1 MTSHERTL
9 GVARAWADCA
19 RLGPGDRY
27 LVVNPFFHTFGF
39 KAGIL
44 ACLVSGAALVPQA
57 VFDAGEAM
65 RLAEAERI
73 TVLPGAP
80 TIYQMILDHPER
92 AARDLS
98 SLRLAVTGAADV
110 PVALV
115 ERMRRELSFETVL
128 TAYGLTEAVVAT
140 MCRPGDP
147 PEVVS
152 ATSGRA
158 AAGFEVKIGRS
169 DEILLR
175 GPNLM
180 LGYLDDPDATKAAI
194 DDDGWLRTGDAGR
207 LDEAGYL
214 TITGRL
220 KDMYICGGFN
230 VYPAE
235 VEQVLARLDG
245 VAESAVI
252 GVPDPRLG
260 EVGRAYLVTAAR
272 ARAGR
277 GGRAGL
283 LPGAAGQLQGAPAGG
298 VPRRAAPQPVGQG
311 AQAVL
316 CTEGGTLMADEV
328 LYEQR
333 GRVALITLNRPQ
345 YANAQNSAM
354 TYALDA
360 AFARAVNDDEVAVL
374 VLAGAGKHF
383 CAGHDIGTP
392 ERDADTSFDREAVL
406 WWDHVGKEGA
416 DARYAREMEVYLG
429 MCRRWREIPK
439 PSIAMVHG
447 ACIAGGL
454 MLAWVCDL
462 IVAADDSFFA
472 DPVVKMGIP
481 GVEYFAH
488 PWVLGPRFAKEVLFT
503 GGRFGAERAYQVG
516 MVSRVVPREDLETV
530 TFELAGQIAADAA
543 VRPRA
548 GQAGGQPVRGP
559 DGAAAGDGL
568 GVRPAPR
575 GARAQRR
582 EVQGDSLAGL
592 DARGMRDQK

>member
-1 MTSHERTL
+1 VELTIPAAVARAARDFGDAEALADPGRIRLSYRELGERVTAVSGALIDAGVGPGDRVALWAPNGWEWLLIALGTLGAGAALVPVSTRFTGPEALDVIGRSRARALFVAGDFLGVDRLGALLAAAAEEGESLDRLGLVVRVPEEWDAFLQAGSLAEARRRAGAVRPGDVSDIMFTSGTTGRSKGAMTSHERTL

-44 ACLVSGAALVPQA
+44 ACLASGATLVPQA

-65 RLAEAERI
+65 RLVEAERI

-92 AARDLS
+92 GDRDLS

-140 MCRPGDP
+140 MCRRGDP

-152 ATSGRA
+152 ATSGRP

-180 LGYLDDPDATKAAI
+180 LGYLDDPEATAAAV
-194 DDDGWLRTGDAGR
+194 DTDGWLHTGDAGR
-207 LDEAGYL
+207 LDAAGYL

-260 EVGRAYLVTAAR
+260 EVGRAYLVTR
-272 ARAGR
+272 
-277 GGRAGL
+277 
-283 LPGAAGQLQGAPAGG
+283 PGH
-298 VPRRAAPQPVGQG
+298 
-311 AQAVL
+311 
-316 CTEGGTLMADEV
+316 
-328 LYEQR
+328 
-333 GRVALITLNRPQ
+333 
-345 YANAQNSAM
+345 
-354 TYALDA
+354 ALDA
-360 AFARAVNDDEVAVL
+360 AE
-374 VLAGAGKHF
+374 VLAF
-383 CAGHDIGTP
+383 CRERLANYKVP
-392 ERDADTSFDREAVL
+392 RRVEFRDALPRNPSGKVL
-406 WWDHVGKEGA
+406 KRLLH
-416 DARYAREMEVYLG
+416 
-429 MCRRWREIPK
+429 P
-439 PSIAMVHG
+439 
-447 ACIAGGL
+447 GGTTPP
-454 MLAWVCDL
+454 
-462 IVAADDSFFA
+462 
-472 DPVVKMGIP
+472 DP
-481 GVEYFAH
+481 
-488 PWVLGPRFAKEVLFT
+488 
-503 GGRFGAERAYQVG
+503 
-516 MVSRVVPREDLETV
+516 
-530 TFELAGQIAADAA
+530 
-543 VRPRA
+543 
-548 GQAGGQPVRGP
+548 
-559 DGAAAGDGL
+559 
-568 GVRPAPR
+568 PAP
-575 GARAQRR
+575 GGTIPPDPPL
-582 EVQGDSLAGL
+582 EEP
-592 DARGMRDQK
+592 